1 MGLLLGRWEDDGR
14 VAVVE
19 GAMALARK
27 DKRKDRVEVGYDQL
41 AAASDMAEAKSK
53 ASGREVRIM
62 GW

>member
-1 MGLLLGRWEDDGR
+1 
-14 VAVVE
+14 VE